1 MEKVYKTFR
10 YDDGTIHESFGHCPM
25 SVNVSAKRKE
35 DQDLLDAYNDAK
47 KKKKKKKP
55 GGETID
61 LAQLKKNEKRRFHFP
76 VIRGLQF
83 CPETCMY
90 VDRDLKASLT
100 IARLA
105 VMRIVGNERPRAFTR
120 EIKE

>member
-61 LAQLKKNEKRRFHFP
+61 LAQLKKMKNDAFTFQC
-76 VIRGLQF
+76 RGLQF